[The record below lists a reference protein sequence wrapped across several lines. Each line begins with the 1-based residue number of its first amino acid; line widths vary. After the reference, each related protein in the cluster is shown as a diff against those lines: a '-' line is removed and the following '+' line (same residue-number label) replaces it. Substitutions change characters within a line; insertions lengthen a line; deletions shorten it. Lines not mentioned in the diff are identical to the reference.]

1 MQKDALLFF
10 AASNWKGVFL
20 LMKKTKIEWCDST
33 WNPVTG
39 CLHGCEYCYARRMAN
54 RFGFHAHE
62 PDINE
67 RILHEMPVSGGK
79 KVPYPFDFAPTFH
92 RYKLDEPARWTER
105 KNIFVCSMSD
115 LFGVG
120 IPDDW
125 TKEVLSACIRAP
137 QHRYLLLTKQPQN
150 TGKFRA
156 ELADKHFWV
165 GTTVTCQDDVSRAD
179 TLMEVL
185 NDSRLFLS
193 IEPLLGPVE
202 LPKAILKR
210 YGWVILGAET
220 GGRKNRI
227 VPKEEWIGSI
237 VFRCKSFGI
246 PVFMKNS
253 LEPIVG
259 KDGMLTEMPYDLR
272 KP

>member
-1 MQKDALLFF
+1 
-10 AASNWKGVFL
+10 
-20 LMKKTKIEWCDST
+20 MKKTKIEWCDST

-39 CLHGCEYCYARRMAN
+39 CKYGCGYCYARKQAN
-54 RFGFHAHE
+54 RFKGCIMDKTKFTQQLNPTASYEVTTEMHRKTRKG
-62 PDINE
+62 DI
-67 RILHEMPVSGGK
+67 V
-79 KVPYPFDFAPTFH
+79 VAPYPFGFEPTFH
-92 RYKLDEPARWTER
+92 RYRLDEPARWTER

-179 TLMEVL
+179 ALMEAL

-202 LPKAILKR
+202 LSGPILKR
-210 YGWVILGAET
+210 YGWVIIGAET
-220 GGRKNRI
+220 GNRKGKI

-237 VFRCKSFGI
+237 VFQCKSAGI
-246 PVFMKNS
+246 SVFMKNS

-259 KDGMLTEMPYDLR
+259 GDGMLTEMPDDLR
-272 KP
+272 KS

>member
-1 MQKDALLFF
+1 
-10 AASNWKGVFL
+10 
-20 LMKKTKIEWCDST
+20 MKKTKIEWCDST
-33 WNPVTG
+33 WNPITG
-39 CLHGCEYCYARRMAN
+39 CLHGCEYCYARTIAE
-54 RFGFHAHE
+54 RFGGMQCGKPGHSGKNH
-62 PDINE
+62 
-67 RILHEMPVSGGK
+67 ILAMALCRETKAGNAVAA
-79 KVPYPFDFAPTFH
+79 PYPFGFDPTFY
-92 RYKLDEPARWTER
+92 RYRLGEPAQWTR
-105 KNIFVCSMSD
+105 RRNIFVCSMSD
-115 LFGVG
+115 LFGAG
-120 IPDDW
+120 IPGDW
-125 TKEVLSACIRAP
+125 TKDVLSACLRAP

-150 TGKFRA
+150 TERFRT
-156 ELADKHFWV
+156 ELSDKHFWV

-185 NDSRLFLS
+185 NDSSLFLS